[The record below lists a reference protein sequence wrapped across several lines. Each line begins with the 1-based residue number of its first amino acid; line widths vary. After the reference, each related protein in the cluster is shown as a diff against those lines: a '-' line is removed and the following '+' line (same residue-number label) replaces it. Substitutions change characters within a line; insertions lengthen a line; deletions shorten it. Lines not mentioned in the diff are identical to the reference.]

1 VISAGSL
8 TLTTALA
15 VGSGGTGKSSLTAN
29 GVMFA
34 NTTTSFDFAT
44 GTNGQVLQIS
54 AGVPTFAM
62 LDGGSF

>member
-1 VISAGSL
+1 
-8 TLTTALA
+8 
-15 VGSGGTGKSSLTAN
+15 
-29 GVMFA
+29 MFA

-54 AGVPTFAM
+54 GGVPTFAM

>member
-1 VISAGSL
+1 L
-8 TLTTALA
+8 TLGTPLA
-15 VGSGGTGKSSLTAN
+15 VSSGGLGLGSLTAN
-29 GVMFA
+29 GVFFG
-34 NTTTSFDFAT
+34 NTTSSVGFAT